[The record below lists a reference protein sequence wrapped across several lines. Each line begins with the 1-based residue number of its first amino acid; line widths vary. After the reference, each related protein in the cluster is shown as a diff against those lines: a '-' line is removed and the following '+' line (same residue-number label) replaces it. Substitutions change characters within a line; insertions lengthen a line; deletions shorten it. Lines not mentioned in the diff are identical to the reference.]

1 MDFTELLPYL
11 KRHVKRVYIFGEDA
25 EQMQAAWNQDIDVLK
40 VDNLDAAVMDAN
52 NYAVAGDTVLLA
64 PACAS
69 FDMFPGFAARGER
82 FMQLVNAL

>member
-1 MDFTELLPYL
+1 MKKTILFILIFCLSILWVSAQTDSL
-11 KRHVKRVYIFGEDA
+11 VKVDTSKYIKFF
-25 EQMQAAWNQDIDVLK
+25 K
-40 VDNLDAAVMDAN
+40 VDNLDAAVVDAN

-69 FDMFPGFAARGER
+69 FDMFPGFAARGEQ